1 MNELNRLF
9 GLVAGLEDAQENN
22 VPESNTTESTP
33 ADEPTDNEEAS
44 APKNQVEEPKDESV
58 QQTVGAPTNQPD
70 EVENGKT
77 AVEKELDYWAR
88 ILDFS
93 QFKEAVKVEKIKDY
107 VSIQE
112 VDDTHPV
119 KSKTRV
125 RRIESKEGVK
135 FELTIKVGNDVT
147 QRMEN
152 TTEIT
157 EDTFNI
163 MAVANSQ
170 YITAKHRY
178 HYQNEDG
185 DWVVDLFPN
194 GKGGYYEWAHVEVE
208 VKELPEKAPSIPI
221 KAEEVIYPKGHNTK
235 LTDEEAQ
242 AKVKEITATIDT
254 LDTPIYEETPT
265 EGEVPQEPGD
275 SDPPVE
281 DTNTKETSTE
291 ETEETPKEEKEP
303 LTADD
308 ISRKPEQVEENEETL
323 KEQGLSEAEGDSTED
338 TTDTPTE
345 EGETNTEG
353 NTEESN
359 GNETDKDAASSE
371 TDSESTG
378 ESTTDE
384 TGSEIPDE
392 TNDEKDKTNVKEATE
407 AFESLLSGLESLIDL
422 RQGVQEDI
430 ANGIYFNSRM
440 RHRIHQAVHQAIPA
454 SLLSEVHYVTRM
466 ELFNDTNTGGFTE
479 ETLDVIENGIAT
491 LLGQITQQV
500 NAAVNSIDSAAVA
513 DTINMRPTL
522 MRLQRRT
529 QTDTGTVDTDVTV
542 LAKDT
547 LEKANEFSQGNR
559 IAVYQSLLKGVLVLM
574 NHYHSDT
581 GFTDE
586 LKQALRQF
594 TQSAK
599 AILIPKL
606 AVREDESYREFEVY
620 KVSVPGHVLTYV
632 VYDTDEE
639 LLVKVSNGQVAP
651 ATPEVATTLPANEDI
666 VPHTDNVPDPGVGKA
681 MSIKEMTDAIN
692 QSVDAKLALGQYMTN
707 LSNTIPAL
715 AMEVKN
721 KIAQAG
727 YLNKDTIGAGELHL
741 LTTITSVLNLIRE
754 EVQFIV
760 HLSQIDGTLKEY
772 ANKLLFEVD
781 GGV

>member
-1 MNELNRLF
+1 MSMNELNRLF
-9 GLVAGLEDAQENN
+9 GLVAGLEDEQENN

-58 QQTVGAPTNQPD
+58 QQTASAPTNQPD

-93 QFKEAVKVEKIKDY
+93 QFKEAIKVEKIKDY

-152 TTEIT
+152 TTDIT

-254 LDTPIYEETPT
+254 LDTPIYQETPT
-265 EGEVPQEPGD
+265 EGEAPQEPGD
-275 SDPPVE
+275 SVPPVE

-291 ETEETPKEEKEP
+291 ETKETPKEEKEP

-323 KEQGLSEAEGDSTED
+323 KEQGLSEEGGSGTEE

-345 EGETNTEG
+345 EGEVNTEN

-359 GNETDKDAASSE
+359 ENETNKDAAGSE
-371 TDSESTG
+371 TDSKSTS
-378 ESTTDE
+378 ESTTAE
-384 TGSEIPDE
+384 TGSEVPDE
-392 TNDEKDKTNVKEATE
+392 TDDEKDKTNVKEATE
-407 AFESLLSGLESLIDL
+407 SLLSGLEALIDL

-430 ANGIYFNSRM
+430 ANGICFNNRM

-466 ELFNDTNTGGFTE
+466 ESFNDTNTGGFTE
-479 ETLDVIENGIAT
+479 ETLDVIENGITT
-491 LLGQITQQV
+491 LLNQITQQV
-500 NAAVNSIDSAAVA
+500 NAAVNSIDSTAVA
-513 DTINMRPTL
+513 DTVNMRPTL

-529 QTDTGTVDTDVTV
+529 QTDTGTIDTDVTA
-542 LAKDT
+542 LAKNT
-547 LEKANEFSQGNR
+547 LEQANEFSQGNR

-586 LKQALRQF
+586 LKQALQQF

-606 AVREDESYREFEVY
+606 AVREDEGYREFEVY

-651 ATPEVATTLPANEDI
+651 ATPEVVTTLPANEDI

-681 MSIKEMTDAIN
+681 MSIKEMTDAVN

-741 LTTITSVLNLIRE
+741 LTTITSVLGLIRE

>member
-1 MNELNRLF
+1 MSMNELNRLF
-9 GLVAGLEDAQENN
+9 GLAVGLEDAQENN
-22 VPESNTTESTP
+22 TSEPTESTP
-33 ADEPTDNEEAS
+33 TDEPTDNEEAN

-58 QQTVGAPTNQPD
+58 QQTASAPTNQPD

-77 AVEKELDYWAR
+77 AVEKELDYWAC

-93 QFKEAVKVEKIKDY
+93 QFKEAIKVEKIKDY

-254 LDTPIYEETPT
+254 LDTPIYEETPA

-275 SDPPVE
+275 SVTPVE

-323 KEQGLSEAEGDSTED
+323 KEQGLSEEGGSGTEETTDISTEED
-338 TTDTPTE
+338 
-345 EGETNTEG
+345 ETNAEN

-359 GNETDKDAASSE
+359 GNETNKDAASSE
-371 TDSESTG
+371 TDSESTS
-378 ESTTDE
+378 ESTTAE
-384 TGSEIPDE
+384 TGSEVPDE
-392 TNDEKDKTNVKEATE
+392 TDDEKDKTNVKEATE
-407 AFESLLSGLESLIDL
+407 SLLSGLEALIDL

-430 ANGIYFNSRM
+430 ANGICFNNRM

-466 ELFNDTNTGGFTE
+466 EAFNDTNIGGFTE
-479 ETLDVIENGIAT
+479 ETLDVIENGITT
-491 LLGQITQQV
+491 LLNQITQQV

-513 DTINMRPTL
+513 DTVNMRPTL

-529 QTDTGTVDTDVTV
+529 QTDTGTIDTDVTV

-606 AVREDESYREFEVY
+606 AVREDEGYREFEVY

-651 ATPEVATTLPANEDI
+651 VTPEVDATLPANEDI
-666 VPHTDNVPDPGVGKA
+666 IPHTDNVPDPGVGKA
-681 MSIKEMTDAIN
+681 MSIKEMADAVN

-741 LTTITSVLNLIRE
+741 LTTITSVLGLIRE

>member
-1 MNELNRLF
+1 MSMNELNRLF
-9 GLVAGLEDAQENN
+9 GLAVGLEDEQENN
-22 VPESNTTESTP
+22 TSEPTEAAPTN
-33 ADEPTDNEEAS
+33 EPTDNEEAN

-58 QQTVGAPTNQPD
+58 QQTASAPTNQPD

-93 QFKEAVKVEKIKDY
+93 QFKEAIKVEKIKDY

-242 AKVKEITATIDT
+242 AKVKEIIATIDT

-265 EGEVPQEPGD
+265 EGEVPQEPVD
-275 SDPPVE
+275 SVPPVE

-323 KEQGLSEAEGDSTED
+323 KEQGLSEEGGSGTEE

-345 EGETNTEG
+345 EGETNTEN

-359 GNETDKDAASSE
+359 GNETNKDVAGSE
-371 TDSESTG
+371 TDSKSTS
-378 ESTTDE
+378 ESTTAE
-384 TGSEIPDE
+384 TGSEVPDE
-392 TNDEKDKTNVKEATE
+392 TDDEKDKTNVKEATE
-407 AFESLLSGLESLIDL
+407 SLLSGLEALIDL

-430 ANGIYFNSRM
+430 ANGICFNNRM

-454 SLLSEVHYVTRM
+454 LLLSEVHYVTRV
-466 ELFNDTNTGGFTE
+466 EAFNDTNTGGFTE

-491 LLGQITQQV
+491 LLGRITQQV

-513 DTINMRPTL
+513 DTVNMRPTL

-529 QTDTGTVDTDVTV
+529 QTDTGTIDTDVTV
-542 LAKDT
+542 LTKDT
-547 LEKANEFSQGNR
+547 LEQANEFSQGNR

-586 LKQALRQF
+586 LKQALLQF

-606 AVREDESYREFEVY
+606 AVREDEGYREFEVY

-651 ATPEVATTLPANEDI
+651 KVATTLPANEDI

-681 MSIKEMTDAIN
+681 MSIKEMTDAVN

-741 LTTITSVLNLIRE
+741 LTTITSALGLIRE

>member
-1 MNELNRLF
+1 MSMNELNRLF
-9 GLVAGLEDAQENN
+9 GLVAGLEDEQENHTPESN
-22 VPESNTTESTP
+22 VPESTP
-33 ADEPTDNEEAS
+33 TNEPTDNEEAS

-58 QQTVGAPTNQPD
+58 QQTAGAPTNQPD

-93 QFKEAVKVEKIKDY
+93 QFKEATKVEKIKDY

-242 AKVKEITATIDT
+242 AKVKEIIATIDT
-254 LDTPIYEETPT
+254 LDTPIYEDTPT

-275 SDPPVE
+275 SVPPVE

-323 KEQGLSEAEGDSTED
+323 KEQGLSEEGGSGTEE
-338 TTDTPTE
+338 TTNIPIE
-345 EGETNTEG
+345 EGETNTEN

-359 GNETDKDAASSE
+359 KNETDKDAAGSE
-371 TDSESTG
+371 TDSESTS
-378 ESTTDE
+378 ESTTAE
-384 TGSEIPDE
+384 TGSEVPDE
-392 TNDEKDKTNVKEATE
+392 TNDEKDKTNVKEATK
-407 AFESLLSGLESLIDL
+407 ALLSGLEALIDL

-430 ANGIYFNSRM
+430 ANGICFNNRM
-440 RHRIHQAVHQAIPA
+440 RHRIHQAVHQAIPV
-454 SLLSEVHYVTRM
+454 SLLSEVHYVTRV
-466 ELFNDTNTGGFTE
+466 EAFNDTNTGGFTE

-500 NAAVNSIDSAAVA
+500 SAAVNSIDSAAVA
-513 DTINMRPTL
+513 DTVNMRPTL

-529 QTDTGTVDTDVTV
+529 QTDTGTIDTDVTV

-547 LEKANEFSQGNR
+547 LEQANEFSQGNR

-606 AVREDESYREFEVY
+606 AVREDEGYREFEVY

-666 VPHTDNVPDPGVGKA
+666 APHTDNVPDPGVGKT

-692 QSVDAKLALGQYMTN
+692 QSVDAKLALGQYMTH

-727 YLNKDTIGAGELHL
+727 YLNKDTIGAGELQL
-741 LTTITSVLNLIRE
+741 LTTITSVLGLIRE

>member
-1 MNELNRLF
+1 MSMNELNRLF
-9 GLVAGLEDAQENN
+9 GLVAGLEDVQENN
-22 VPESNTTESTP
+22 TSDPTESTP
-33 ADEPTDNEEAS
+33 TDEPTDNEEAN
-44 APKNQVEEPKDESV
+44 APKNQIEEPKDESV
-58 QQTVGAPTNQPD
+58 QQTASAPTNQPD

-93 QFKEAVKVEKIKDY
+93 QFKEAIKVEKIKDY

-242 AKVKEITATIDT
+242 AKVKEIIATIDT

-275 SDPPVE
+275 SAPPVE
-281 DTNTKETSTE
+281 NTNTKETSTE
-291 ETEETPKEEKEP
+291 ETEETTKEEKEP

-323 KEQGLSEAEGDSTED
+323 KEQGLSEEGSSGTEE

-345 EGETNTEG
+345 EGETNKES

-359 GNETDKDAASSE
+359 ENETNKDAAGSE
-371 TDSESTG
+371 TDSESTS
-378 ESTTDE
+378 ESTIAE
-384 TGSEIPDE
+384 TGSEVPDE
-392 TNDEKDKTNVKEATE
+392 TNDEKDKTNIKEAT
-407 AFESLLSGLESLIDL
+407 ESLLSGLEALIDL

-430 ANGIYFNSRM
+430 ANGICFNNRM
-440 RHRIHQAVHQAIPA
+440 RHRIHQAVHQAIPV

-466 ELFNDTNTGGFTE
+466 ESFNDTNTGGFTE

-513 DTINMRPTL
+513 DTVNMRPTL

-529 QTDTGTVDTDVTV
+529 QTDTGTIDTDVTI

-547 LEKANEFSQGNR
+547 LEQVNEFSQGNR
-559 IAVYQSLLKGVLVLM
+559 IAVYQYLLKGVLVLM

-606 AVREDESYREFEVY
+606 AVREDEGYREFEVY
-620 KVSVPGHVLTYV
+620 KVSVPGHILTYV

-651 ATPEVATTLPANEDI
+651 ATSEVATALPANEDI
-666 VPHTDNVPDPGVGKA
+666 VPHTDNVPDPGVGKV
-681 MSIKEMTDAIN
+681 MSIKEMTDAVN

-741 LTTITSVLNLIRE
+741 LTTITSVLGLIRE